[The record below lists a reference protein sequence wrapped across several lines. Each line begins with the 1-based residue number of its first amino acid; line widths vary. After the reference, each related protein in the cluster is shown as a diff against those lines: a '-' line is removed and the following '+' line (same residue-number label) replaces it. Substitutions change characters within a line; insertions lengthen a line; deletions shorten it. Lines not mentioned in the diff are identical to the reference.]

1 MSNTLSK
8 AVTSPG
14 GRGTAG
20 YLDRVV
26 VLASAKGGVG
36 KTSIAANVAGKA
48 AEDLKVLVI
57 DLDPRG
63 SLHRD
68 LGYVRQDGTA
78 LFNALVHVKPL
89 PILKDVR
96 PNLDVVPGGA
106 AMQDIAG
113 MLLVRQMSNPE
124 SGEFADLLYAGL
136 SPIAEDY
143 DLILVDTSP
152 GEASIVQGAFTVA
165 SAVVIPSKADGGSTD
180 AVEGVADRF
189 KAVRERNPRLA
200 VAGAVLFD
208 VGSTSRKIERNLR
221 KELSELLETAA
232 PVFATRIRHS
242 EGAAR
247 DAREHGRLIHE
258 LEGEV
263 DLANKTRFADFKR
276 GIKHSPKF
284 HTSNASGLAADY
296 ENLTQE
302 ILIRIS
308 ELEGEAE

>member
-8 AVTSPG
+8 AVKAGS
-14 GRGTAG
+14 RGSAS
-20 YLDRVV
+20 YLDRVL

-48 AEDLKVLVI
+48 AGDLRVLVI

-68 LGYVRQDGTA
+68 LGYPKQDGTA
-78 LFNALVHVKPL
+78 LFNALVQLTPL
-89 PILKDVR
+89 PILANVR
-96 PNLDVVPGGA
+96 PNLDIVPGGA
-106 AMQDIAG
+106 AMQDISG

-136 SPIAEDY
+136 APIAEEY
-143 DLILVDTSP
+143 DLIIIDTSP
-152 GEASIVQGAFTVA
+152 GEATIVQGAFTVA
-165 SAVVIPSKADGGSTD
+165 SAVVIPSKSDGGSTD

-221 KELSELLETAA
+221 NELSDLLETAA
-232 PVFATRIRHS
+232 PVFTTRIRHA

-258 LEGEV
+258 LDGEV
-263 DLANKTRFADFKR
+263 EQANKLRFADFKR
-276 GIKHSPKF
+276 GIQHQPKF

-308 ELEGEAE
+308 ELEAEGE

>member
-8 AVTSPG
+8 AVKAGS
-14 GRGTAG
+14 RGSAS
-20 YLDRVV
+20 YLDRVL

-48 AEDLKVLVI
+48 AGDLRVLVI

-68 LGYVRQDGTA
+68 LGYPKQDGTA
-78 LFNALVHVKPL
+78 LFNALVQLTPL
-89 PILKDVR
+89 PILANVR

-106 AMQDIAG
+106 AMQDISG

-136 SPIAEDY
+136 APIAEEY
-143 DLILVDTSP
+143 DLIIIDTSP
-152 GEASIVQGAFTVA
+152 GEATIVQGAFTVA
-165 SAVVIPSKADGGSTD
+165 SAVVIPSKSDGGSTD

-221 KELSELLETAA
+221 NELSDLLETAA
-232 PVFATRIRHS
+232 PVFTTRIRHA

-258 LEGEV
+258 LDGEV
-263 DLANKTRFADFKR
+263 EQANKLRFADFKR
-276 GIKHSPKF
+276 GIQHQPKF

-308 ELEGEAE
+308 ELEAEGE